1 MKLATPADQFTK
13 GTILIYNDGRPGH
26 TSASATVLETD
37 AKSMIVQFD
46 DRADTTK
53 IAFSDHH
60 WMDHITIAN

>member
-1 MKLATPADQFTK
+1 MKLATSADDFTK